1 MKEIHTP
8 EVTRITLQV
17 LSISLLIAG
26 SFWILEFFLPSIL
39 WATII
44 VITTWPLL
52 IGIQRRLWNRRS
64 LAIMV
69 MVCALLI
76 VVILPS
82 AFAVGTIIDKADNI
96 TDLANSLRQID
107 LKPPAF
113 LGKIP
118 VVGPSM
124 ISAWQKAEALTAE
137 GFSKTLA
144 PYARAAVAWFVAKA
158 GSVGL
163 LLVQSLLTLIIA
175 MVLYAKGE
183 SAAEIVRAFCRRLAG
198 ARGDEVASL
207 AAKSI
212 RSVALGVIVTALVQA
227 VLSGIGLAVAGIH
240 SAALLT
246 AIIFVLS
253 LCQIGPGPVLL
264 TAIVWLFWRGDM
276 LSGGVLIAFTVVIFP
291 MDNFLRPILIRKGVD
306 MPLIL
311 VFIGVIGGLLSMGVI
326 GLFIGPVILAVTN
339 SLLLSWIS
347 TGTDKSTSPEL
358 S

>member
-1 MKEIHTP
+1 MKEITTP
-8 EVTRITLQV
+8 EVTRVTLQV
-17 LSISLLIAG
+17 LSIGFLIGA

-39 WATII
+39 WAAII

-52 IGIQRRLWNRRS
+52 IAMQRRLWNRRP
-64 LAIMV
+64 LAIIAMA
-69 MVCALLI
+69 CALLI

-82 AFAVGTIIDKADNI
+82 AFAIGTIINKADNI

-113 LGKIP
+113 LAKVP

-124 ISAWQKAEALTAE
+124 VNAWQKAEALTAE

-144 PYARAAVAWFVAKA
+144 PYTRTVVAWFVAKA

-183 SAAEIVRAFCRRLAG
+183 SAAQIVRAFCHRLAG

-207 AAKSI
+207 AAKAI

-227 VLSGIGLAVAGIH
+227 ILSGIGLAVAGVH
-240 SAALLT
+240 SAVLLT

-264 TAIVWLFWRGDM
+264 TAIVWLFWRGDVF
-276 LSGGVLIAFTVVIFP
+276 SGSVLIAFTLVIFP
-291 MDNFLRPILIRKGVD
+291 LDNFLRPILIRKGVD

-339 SLLLSWIS
+339 SLLMSWIR
-347 TGTDKSTSPEL
+347 TNPPNKHVEF
-358 S
+358 

>member
-1 MKEIHTP
+1 MKDLTTP

-17 LSISLLIAG
+17 LSIGLLIAG
-26 SFWILEFFLPSIL
+26 SFWILEFFIPSIL

-52 IGIQRRLWNRRS
+52 EAVQRRLWNRRS
-64 LAIMV
+64 LAIAV
-69 MVCALLI
+69 MVCTLLVI
-76 VVILPS
+76 VILPC
-82 AFAVGTIIDKADNI
+82 AFAVGTIIDKADAI
-96 TDLANSLRQID
+96 KDLADSLRQID

-113 LGKIP
+113 LAKIP
-118 VVGPSM
+118 VLGPSM
-124 ISAWQKAEALTAE
+124 VNAWQKAESLTSE
-137 GFSKTLA
+137 GLSKGLA

-163 LLVQSLLTLIIA
+163 LLVQCLLTLIIA

-183 SAAEIVRAFCRRLAG
+183 SAGATVRAFCHRLAG
-198 ARGDEVASL
+198 ARGDEVAAL

-264 TAIVWLFWRGDM
+264 TAIVWLFWRGDI

-339 SLLLSWIS
+339 SLLLSWIR
-347 TGTDKSTSPEL
+347 TEPAAT
-358 S
+358 